1 MSFYKI
7 NPLEVNW
14 ESESSCLFFNNR
26 HGKKDLFTSYIPH
39 LPQLKSH
46 IWLAT
51 SGRVYQKW
59 VALSKKALLTS
70 AEAVNRHLDATSKD
84 RWGLSLPLFHVGGLS
99 ILARAHLSGSPYF
112 AYDGK
117 WSAKAFLDFLNEH
130 KITLSSLVPT
140 QVYDL
145 VKAGLNCPSFVKAIV
160 VGGESLSPSLYKA
173 ARDLNW
179 PLLPSYGL
187 TECGSQV
194 ATAELGSLRGK
205 KYPPMRVLSHVQVK
219 VVREEMALRSESL
232 MSGFVPLLDLKD
244 LDLKKGQVFWVPA
257 CAGMTSLAGMTS
269 VAGRAGEAEVKEERG
284 FRIKSG
290 MTGVA
295 GMMKKAGIME
305 EGWYF
310 TGDKGELRE
319 DFLQVKKASQIKIR
333 GEKVNIK
340 NLEETLMSI
349 LLKKSEVLGRCFLL
363 PVPSEREGFQL
374 SLVSDVFD
382 PKIMSEVIK
391 EFNKHVS
398 PFEKIQQFYFVP
410 ELPLTGISKVSK
422 QALLEILGFSPKN
435 PT

>member
-1 MSFYKI
+1 M
-7 NPLEVNW
+7 
-14 ESESSCLFFNNR
+14 
-26 HGKKDLFTSYIPH
+26 
-39 LPQLKSH
+39 
-46 IWLAT
+46 
-51 SGRVYQKW
+51 
-59 VALSKKALLTS
+59 
-70 AEAVNRHLDATSKD
+70 
-84 RWGLSLPLFHVGGLS
+84 
-99 ILARAHLSGSPYF
+99 
-112 AYDGK
+112 
-117 WSAKAFLDFLNEH
+117 DFLNEH

-145 VKAGLNCPSFVKAIV
+145 VKVGLNCPSFVKAIV

-219 VVREEMALRSESL
+219 VVREEMALQSESL
-232 MSGFVPLLDLKD
+232 MSGFVPLLDL
-244 LDLKKGQVFWVPA
+244 DLKKGQVFWVPA
-257 CAGMTSLAGMTS
+257 SAGMTSLAGMTS

-310 TGDKGELRE
+310 TGDKGELKE

-382 PKIMSEVIK
+382 PKIVSEVIK

>member
-7 NPLEVNW
+7 NPVEVNW

-59 VALSKKALLTS
+59 VALSKTALLTS

-117 WSAKAFLDFLNEH
+117 WSAKAFLDFLNQH

-145 VKAGLNCPSFVKAIV
+145 VKAGLKCPSFVKAIV

-194 ATAELGSLRGK
+194 ATAELGSLSGK

-244 LDLKKGQVFWVPA
+244 LALKKGQVFWVPA
-257 CAGMTSLAGMTS
+257 FAGMT
-269 VAGRAGEAEVKEERG
+269 EEEG
-284 FRIKSG
+284 VTKLESG
-290 MTGVA
+290 ITG
-295 GMMKKAGIME
+295 

-310 TGDKGELRE
+310 TGDKGELKE

-349 LLKKSEVLGRCFLL
+349 LLKKTEVSGRCFLL

-382 PKIMSEVIK
+382 PKIVSEVIK
-391 EFNKHVS
+391 EFNKQVS